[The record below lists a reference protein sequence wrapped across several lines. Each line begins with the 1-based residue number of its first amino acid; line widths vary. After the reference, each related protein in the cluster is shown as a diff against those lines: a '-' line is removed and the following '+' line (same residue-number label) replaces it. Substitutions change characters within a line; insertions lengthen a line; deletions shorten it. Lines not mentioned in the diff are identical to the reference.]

1 LLDRIDIDIEVPR
14 VEYEKLSESHRAEDS
29 ACIQARV
36 EAARQIQRRRFG
48 GNGHL
53 SGAEPVSGPVCN
65 ADMQAASMR
74 LPKCASTARWTKP
87 AGC

>member
-1 LLDRIDIDIEVPR
+1 VPR

-53 SGAEPVSGPVCN
+53 SGAELVSGPVCN

-74 LPKCASTARWTKP
+74 LPKCVSTARWTKP